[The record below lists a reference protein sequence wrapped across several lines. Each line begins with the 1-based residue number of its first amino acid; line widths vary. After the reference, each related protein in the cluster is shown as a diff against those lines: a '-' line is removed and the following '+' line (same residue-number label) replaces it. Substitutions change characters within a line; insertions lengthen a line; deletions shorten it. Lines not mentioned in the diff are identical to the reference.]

1 MGHTTKPRA
10 VFAAMLLAAA
20 TAVAGNVA
28 AAPSATAM
36 GKIRCDVD
44 GAPTVAVGRFDP
56 IMHHDQRPTAEDHE
70 HQFFGNKA
78 WLKNLQNPNTARRS
92 DLAGESTNCR
102 VQADTAGYWTPT
114 LRYKAGTPN
123 AGQLVPAQQFSAYYR
138 PFGGAGSPD
147 FGPGI
152 AYPRNTRLVSAPGSY
167 NWTCGQNSG
176 PRSAPV
182 PSIPDCTG
190 LSGKP
195 GLTLTAHID
204 FPSCWDGV
212 LPHHNPSEVG
222 DTSDS
227 SHYAYPVKKECPAKY
242 PIKTVQL
249 RETIQY
255 PYVGHGD
262 DLALDSDRLEG
273 VSDGKSLHADF
284 FNAWD
289 QDGFEQYVAKCV
301 NGDGT
306 YSDSTCQP

>member
-1 MGHTTKPRA
+1 MVRSTKPR
-10 VFAAMLLAAA
+10 VVLVGLMLAAA
-20 TAVAGNVA
+20 TTVVSNIA
-28 AAPSATAM
+28 APPSATAM

-44 GAPTVAVGRFDP
+44 GAATVAVGRFDP

-78 WLKNLQNPNTARRS
+78 WLRNLENPNDARWS

-102 VQADTAGYWTPT
+102 VGSDTAGYWTPT

-123 AGQLVPAQQFSAYYR
+123 AGQLVPAQQFTAYYR
-138 PFGGAGSPD
+138 PYGGAGSPD

-152 AYPRNTRLVSAPGSY
+152 AYPRNTRLVSAPGHSA
-167 NWTCGQNSG
+167 WTCGQYSG
-176 PRSAPV
+176 ARAE
-182 PSIPDCTG
+182 PSPTIPDCSG

-212 LPHHNPSEVG
+212 LPHHRPSEVG

-227 SHYAYPVKKECPAKY
+227 RHFAYPVQKECPAKY

-255 PYVGHGD
+255 PYVGKGD
-262 DLALDSDRLEG
+262 DLVLASDNSMG
-273 VSDGKSLHADF
+273 VSDGESLHADF

-289 QDGFEQYVAKCV
+289 QQGFERFVADCVNDEGAYSDAKC
-301 NGDGT
+301 
-306 YSDSTCQP
+306 QP